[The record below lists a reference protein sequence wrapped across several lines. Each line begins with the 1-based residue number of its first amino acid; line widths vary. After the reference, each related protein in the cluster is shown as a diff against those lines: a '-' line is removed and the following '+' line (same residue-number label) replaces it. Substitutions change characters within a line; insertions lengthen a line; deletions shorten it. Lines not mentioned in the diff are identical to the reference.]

1 VLVTSDHGYIFLG
14 QGLSE
19 PKLNGID
26 RPLEGKRYRE
36 FPAEEELPVKKTGL
50 WIDSARRLAVIAGR
64 VHNRPQAPSPSSSL
78 YRHGG
83 LSLME
88 MLTPWLVLGPK
99 E

>member
-1 VLVTSDHGYIFLG
+1 MVSIVLSKASASVSFPQQKSCRQEDLAY
-14 QGLSE
+14 GLT
-19 PKLNGID
+19 L
-26 RPLEGKRYRE
+26 
-36 FPAEEELPVKKTGL
+36 
-50 WIDSARRLAVIAGR
+50 LAAWQCIAGR